1 MNLFYTFTMFVLLRE
16 SSSKQNSNR
25 GQAKF
30 PRPFVSNFSDIR
42 IGGLFPIH
50 IRESNDSLCDLRVP
64 KYSYI
69 LDHDRIPRCYRL
81 NNAGVIWSETLR
93 FSVEAMRPGF
103 FNVTDVTVF
112 HYLGFVTSTNLTL
125 GYDIRDSLNNVDVAL
140 EAALDYTLLRSRKP
154 DRNSSQKCSCNDNT
168 TEPYIVTLIGGARSE
183 ISQRVNAIAGVSSLP
198 QISYS
203 STSVSLSNKE
213 AYRTFMRTIPPD
225 NYQARAMVDI
235 VKHFNWSYVATVA
248 TDEDYGRGGVEVFN
262 QLARRYNICIS
273 LERLF
278 HFNIS
283 SEDTKQEIR
292 SIVRDLKKNERTN
305 VIVLFCERP
314 RAVAVLKEA
323 QKQGLTGKT
332 WIATEDWGFSDSVY
346 DFDLSTVG
354 GMVGIVTHT
363 PTVPIFEQHLRK
375 FNLTME
381 NPWILEYVREHDFNV
396 TALNLTRS
404 KTSYIMDAAYTVAL
418 GLLEYMNCTK
428 TKPKTYENCN
438 SSYIKNIDLER
449 LRMYMLQVNITG
461 SSSRLLS
468 YNEDGN
474 PEVIYYNISN
484 LQPSTKNKKGK
495 SFVFVGSWSNGLLKI
510 RSPIYWNGGRNTTPV
525 SVCSFPCPGMDC
537 ILCPP
542 GQFKVGIGPNQCEEC
557 PNGFTSDSNR
567 TRCLRI
573 PEEFIRWDSATAAVL
588 TSFSVFENTSICHV
602 QPIAFGLLMT
612 LASSLVL
619 TKTFRLI
626 QIFNNVVTNIKDKSL
641 VTMKTQFLMVFVL
654 LVIEAIL
661 IAVMVDVHPIKLQFF
676 VRETAV
682 PIGCNDSARDLHTA
696 VLLYNWLL
704 SMVCAIMAFRARSLP
719 ANFSEARLITY
730 AMFSFSVI
738 WLSFII
744 VFTGSILDRFAIYIC
759 VAILATAVDLLACMF
774 APKIYV
780 ILFKPE
786 LNQMEVVRADIYRYT
801 MKQRARSLSPNP
813 ESSETQHVRNTLD
826 GTLPRRKSA
835 HSIQDAKL

>member
-1 MNLFYTFTMFVLLRE
+1 MSQFFY
-16 SSSKQNSNR
+16 
-25 GQAKF
+25 
-30 PRPFVSNFSDIR
+30 
-42 IGGLFPIH
+42 
-50 IRESNDSLCDLRVP
+50 
-64 KYSYI
+64 
-69 LDHDRIPRCYRL
+69 
-81 NNAGVIWSETLR
+81 
-93 FSVEAMRPGF
+93 
-103 FNVTDVTVF
+103 
-112 HYLGFVTSTNLTL
+112 YLGFVTSTNLTL

-140 EAALDYTLLRSRKP
+140 EAALDYTLLRSRTP

-235 VKHFNWSYVATVA
+235 LKHFNWSYVATVA

-273 LERLF
+273 LQRLF

-292 SIVRDLKKNERTN
+292 SIVRDLKKIERTN

-332 WIATEDWGFSDSVY
+332 WIATEAWGFSDSVY

-354 GMVGIVTHT
+354 GIVGIVTHT
-363 PTVPIFEQHLRK
+363 PTVPLFEKHLRK

-381 NPWILEYVREHDFNV
+381 NPWILEYVREHGFNV

-404 KTSYIMDAAYTVAL
+404 KTSYIMGAVYTVAL
-418 GLLEYMNCTK
+418 GLFEYMNCTE
-428 TKPKTYENCN
+428 TKPYTYENCN

-449 LRMYMLQVNITG
+449 LRMYMLQVNRTG

-484 LQPSTKNKKGK
+484 LQPSNKNKKGK

-510 RSPIYWNGGRNTTPV
+510 RSPIYWNGGRKTTPV
-525 SVCSFPCPGMDC
+525 SVCSFPCPPGMYQVNSDVACCWDC

-542 GQFKVGIGPNQCEEC
+542 GKFKVGIGPNQCEEC

-588 TSFSVFENTSICHV
+588 TSFSVFGVIVTLFVFGVYYKHRKTPIVIAASRHPSLLLLITITVMFALPLLYIGRPNTSICHV

-661 IAVMVDVHPIKLQFF
+661 IAVMVDVHPIKLQSF

-738 WLSFII
+738 WFSFII

-801 MKQRARSLSPNP
+801 MKQRARPLSPNP
-813 ESSETQHVRNTLD
+813 NPVKLNT
-826 GTLPRRKSA
+826 
-835 HSIQDAKL
+835 

>member
-1 MNLFYTFTMFVLLRE
+1 MAEYRDVVEFLARGFSLFDGLHRNIFTKDNVTAEALLFIYIKR
-16 SSSKQNSNR
+16 SSLH
-25 GQAKF
+25 F
-30 PRPFVSNFSDIR
+30 Y
-42 IGGLFPIH
+42 
-50 IRESNDSLCDLRVP
+50 E
-64 KYSYI
+64 
-69 LDHDRIPRCYRL
+69 
-81 NNAGVIWSETLR
+81 
-93 FSVEAMRPGF
+93 VEAVSC
-103 FNVTDVTVF
+103 N
-112 HYLGFVTSTNLTL
+112 LCNSTNLTL

-140 EAALDYTLLRSRKP
+140 EATLGYTLLRSRKP

-235 VKHFNWSYVATVA
+235 LKHFNWSYVATVA
-248 TDEDYGRGGVEVFN
+248 TDEDYGRGEW
-262 QLARRYNICIS
+262 
-273 LERLF
+273 
-278 HFNIS
+278 S

-292 SIVRDLKKNERTN
+292 SIVRDLKKIERTN

-332 WIATEDWGFSDSVY
+332 WIATEAWGFSDSVY

-354 GMVGIVTHT
+354 GMVN
-363 PTVPIFEQHLRK
+363 R
-375 FNLTME
+375 
-381 NPWILEYVREHDFNV
+381 
-396 TALNLTRS
+396 
-404 KTSYIMDAAYTVAL
+404 
-418 GLLEYMNCTK
+418 
-428 TKPKTYENCN
+428 
-438 SSYIKNIDLER
+438 
-449 LRMYMLQVNITG
+449 TG

-484 LQPSTKNKKGK
+484 LQPSTKNRKGK
-495 SFVFVGSWSNGLLKI
+495 SFVFVGNWSNGLLKI

-525 SVCSFPCPGMDC
+525 SVCSFPCPPGMYQVNSDVACCWDC

-588 TSFSVFENTSICHV
+588 TSFSVFGVIVTSFMFGVYYKHRKTPIVKAASRYPSLLLLITITVMFALPLLYIGRPNTSICHV

-626 QIFNNVVTNIKDKSL
+626 QIFNNVVANIKDKSL

-661 IAVMVDVHPIKLQFF
+661 IAVMVDVHPIKLQSF

-738 WLSFII
+738 WFSFII

-759 VAILATAVDLLACMF
+759 VAILATALDLLACMF